1 MQRAFKNLSMEHA
14 LKARMAQVGKA
25 VPTQQAPESFH
36 IERVI
41 RCRKCFRSGM
51 ATWEATSTG
60 ALALLAL
67 SEGFHRR
74 ARVPLSLPP
83 EIVCNCG
90 AAQPDHDCSGP
101 WSGRPVRN
109 AED

>member
-1 MQRAFKNLSMEHA
+1 LIQNLATAPTSPLQLGCKFFRMHPA
-14 LKARMAQVGKA
+14 LKNRIQQSVQPSQVP
-25 VPTQQAPESFH
+25 VQTIH
-36 IERVI
+36 IEKVI
-41 RCRKCFRSGM
+41 RCRKCFRSGS

-67 SEGFHRR
+67 SDGFHRR

-90 AAQPDHDCSGP
+90 AVQGH
-101 WSGRPVRN
+101 
-109 AED
+109 